1 MDGQKRIRRHQ
12 HHGQKQSKLRQRKH
26 RNEQPNADDGQ
37 VPELPE
43 PERGFGV
50 QVIGVNVN
58 TITSMNEKSA
68 TAEISCGGAGWLF
81 FCLRLHRV

>member
-12 HHGQKQSKLRQRKH
+12 HHGQKQSKLRQREN
-26 RNEQPNADDGQ
+26 RDEQPNADDGQ

-50 QVIGVNVN
+50 QVIRVNIN
-58 TITSMNEKSA
+58 TLTSMNEKSA
-68 TAEISCGGAGWLF
+68 AAEIFLRRRWVVILLF
-81 FCLRLHRV
+81 AAAPL

>member
-12 HHGQKQSKLRQRKH
+12 HHWQEQSELRQRQN
-26 RNEQPNADDGQ
+26 RDEQTDADDGKIPQ
-37 VPELPE
+37 LPE

-58 TITSMNEKSA
+58 TITSMNEKAPPQKS
-68 TAEISCGGAGWLF
+68 SCGGAGWLF
-81 FCLRLHRV
+81 FCLRLRRF

>member
-1 MDGQKRIRRHQ
+1 MDGQKCIRRHQ
-12 HHGQKQSKLRQRKH
+12 HHGQKQPKLRQRKH
-26 RNEQPNADDGQ
+26 RDEQPNADDGQ

-58 TITSMNEKSA
+58 TITSMNEKA
-68 TAEISCGGAGWLF
+68 PPQILLQRRWVLILLF
-81 FCLRLHRV
+81 AAAPL

>member
-37 VPELPE
+37 IPKLPQ
-43 PERGFGV
+43 PERGFGI

-58 TITSMNEKSA
+58 TITSVNKKRRRRF
-68 TAEISCGGAGWLF
+68 SCSDAGWLF
-81 FCLRLHRV
+81 FCLRLRRF